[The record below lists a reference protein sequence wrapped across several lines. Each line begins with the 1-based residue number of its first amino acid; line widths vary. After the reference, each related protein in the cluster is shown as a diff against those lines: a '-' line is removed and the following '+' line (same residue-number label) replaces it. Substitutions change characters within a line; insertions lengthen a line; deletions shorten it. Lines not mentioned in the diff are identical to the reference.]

1 MYKERKFSQE
11 NIIMMSMEEMVP
23 KDHLLRKIDKSIDFS
38 FINEKTKNLYS
49 SNSGRNCIEPVVLF
63 KIVFLQYLYGIKS
76 MRATVKQCETDAS
89 FRWFL
94 GIPFGERIPH
104 YSTFSQN
111 YIRRYS
117 KHEIFEEIFEEVLHQ
132 AIARKLVSG
141 RDLFTDSTHIKANAN
156 TKKFEIEIKEVVK
169 QRKLDLENEI
179 NGLREEIG
187 KDAFKYEDEVERKEI
202 KVSTIDPESG
212 YYHRDEKE
220 KGFMYLDHR
229 TVDGLNNFI
238 VDAYV
243 TPGNVHDSKPYI
255 PRVEYILNKYGFHTK
270 NVGLDSGYYSWD
282 ILEALENKGIYGVVA
297 YRRFNKVRQKGFKY
311 DEEKDVYICPLG
323 CVLPLKNI
331 DKLGYKQYHDAKQCQ
346 GCPLLDTCA
355 GKSNKKVLR
364 RHIKQEVYERARD
377 RRLSDHGKQLY
388 ARRKTTVERSFAD
401 SKQNHGYRYA
411 IYRGLAKVQNYVWLS
426 CAVQN
431 MKKMAL
437 LLHESPYENL
447 KPTLNHLKFKLKQLI
462 SCFLYPQKKK
472 YSF

>member
-1 MYKERKFSQE
+1 
-11 NIIMMSMEEMVP
+11 
-23 KDHLLRKIDKSIDFS
+23 
-38 FINEKTKNLYS
+38 
-49 SNSGRNCIEPVVLF
+49 
-63 KIVFLQYLYGIKS
+63 
-76 MRATVKQCETDAS
+76 
-89 FRWFL
+89 
-94 GIPFGERIPH
+94 
-104 YSTFSQN
+104 
-111 YIRRYS
+111 
-117 KHEIFEEIFEEVLHQ
+117 
-132 AIARKLVSG
+132 
-141 RDLFTDSTHIKANAN
+141 
-156 TKKFEIEIKEVVK
+156 
-169 QRKLDLENEI
+169 
-179 NGLREEIG
+179 
-187 KDAFKYEDEVERKEI
+187 
-202 KVSTIDPESG
+202 
-212 YYHRDEKE
+212 
-220 KGFMYLDHR
+220 MYLDHR

-447 KPTLNHLKFKLKQLI
+447 KPSLNHLKFKLKQLI